1 MRRVLVDT
9 GPLVAIFSPE
19 DEHHD
24 ICMKTLPDL
33 PGPLFSCWPVV
44 TEAAW
49 LFRGADQRV
58 EEFLESVSG
67 GLLELLPISSLEA
80 RSIAKVMRRFSY
92 LPAQLADAA
101 LVYLAE
107 RENIDTI
114 FTLDRRDFSVY
125 RIGGKRPFNI
135 IPPTL
140 EG

>member
-24 ICMKTLPDL
+24 ICVKTLPDL

-49 LFRGADQRV
+49 LFRGADERV
-58 EEFLESVSG
+58 EEFLESVSA

-80 RSIAKVMRRFSY
+80 RSIAKVMRRFSD

-107 RENIDTI
+107 REKIDAI

-135 IPPTL
+135 IPPP
-140 EG
+140 

>member
-9 GPLVAIFSPE
+9 GPLVAIFSPG

-24 ICMKTLPDL
+24 ICIKTLPDL

-49 LFRGADQRV
+49 LFRGTDQRV

-80 RSIAKVMRRFSY
+80 RSIAKVMRRFSD
-92 LPAQLADAA
+92 LPAQLADAT

-140 EG
+140 KS

>member
-1 MRRVLVDT
+1 VRRVLADT

-19 DEHHD
+19 DEHHQ
-24 ICMKTLPDL
+24 ICVEALRDL

-49 LFRGADQRV
+49 LFRHTDGRI
-58 EEFLESVSG
+58 EEFLESISG
-67 GLLELLPISSLEA
+67 GLIELLPISSLESQ
-80 RSIAKVMRRFSY
+80 SIAKVMRRFAD

-107 RENIDTI
+107 REGIDTI

-125 RIGGKRPFNI
+125 RSRRNRPFKI
-135 IPPTL
+135 IP
-140 EG
+140 ESE

>member
-24 ICMKTLPDL
+24 ICIKTLPDL

-80 RSIAKVMRRFSY
+80 RSIAKVMRRFSD
-92 LPAQLADAA
+92 LPAQLADAT

-125 RIGGKRPFNI
+125 RIGGKRTFNI

-140 EG
+140 KG

>member
-1 MRRVLVDT
+1 VRRVLVDT

-24 ICMKTLPDL
+24 ICIKTLPDL

-80 RSIAKVMRRFSY
+80 RSIAKVMRRFSD
-92 LPAQLADAA
+92 LPAQLADAT

-107 RENIDTI
+107 REDIDTI
-114 FTLDRRDFSVY
+114 FTLNRRDFSVY

-135 IPPTL
+135 IPKS
-140 EG
+140 E